1 MKSKKQIPK
10 KPNFKIDELA
20 IVLAVALIAI
30 AVSIY
35 ESNKKIAPIEA
46 EKITGLILD
55 NHEISFASGGV
66 IDQIKLKQVQN
77 MDYKELKNYLN
88 AKQDF
93 CVYLEDENGNIILA
107 KGSPKLSEGGE
118 ACRKQTK

>member
-1 MKSKKQIPK
+1 MKQKVQS
-10 KPNFKIDELA
+10 KPNFKIDELT

-35 ESNKKIAPIEA
+35 ESNRKVAPIEA

-55 NHEISFASGGV
+55 SHEISFASGGV
-66 IDQIKLKQVQN
+66 IDQNKLKQVQN

-93 CVYLEDENGNIILA
+93 CMYLEDENGTILLS
-107 KGSPKLSEGGE
+107 KGSPKLSEGGK
-118 ACRKQTK
+118 ACSK

>member
-1 MKSKKQIPK
+1 MKMKQK
-10 KPNFKIDELA
+10 EQLKANFKIDELA
-20 IVLAVALIAI
+20 IVLVVALIAI
-30 AVSIY
+30 AVSVY
-35 ESNKKIAPIEA
+35 EGSKKVSNIEA

-55 NHEISFASGGV
+55 GNEISFASGGV
-66 IDQIKLKQVQN
+66 VDQGKLNQVKG

-93 CVYLEDENGNIILA
+93 CMYMEDENGNILLA

-118 ACRKQTK
+118 ACSK